1 MLISPF
7 VTILA
12 MYGVV
17 LFGALMLLVWAF
29 NGRFDISGRLF
40 VVSEML
46 RLPVVVILILVHAFP
61 EYRSGLTNLVINII
75 FWPSEAIFVL
85 SLYALSRGHG
95 FKHAKLVCLGTVG
108 ICLIIEAIRLEYPDV
123 PLLLYS
129 IISGFI
135 CLTGVIVCSSASQ
148 NGDPGTPFWRVLKY
162 IESAFVL
169 LAALRIVMFFTLS
182 GFAPTQ
188 GGTLNLIVLAGILA
202 LLIFRYIAYQAIWMT
217 WVPPA
222 GDENRLNQ
230 NLIRTLR
237 ERDRILK
244 RLLASNR
251 RIGVSALASS
261 IAHQLSQPLT
271 GAALYIE
278 TVKRNLSV
286 QGGQPESI
294 DAMERVS
301 RQLQKMSSLVLN
313 LRSLFTERQ
322 SNFTPTSLIELSN
335 EIIESSANSSLGKN
349 VSFEKN
355 YEADPLILG
364 DAVQLQQVLINIF
377 ENALQALKAN
387 GPAKPYIKVKI
398 TQSDT
403 HAIVLV
409 EDNGGGIHPDYL
421 PVLFELYET
430 TKDDGGGIGLWL
442 CRTIIEKHGG
452 RITANNIAHAGAQL
466 KIELPLIGSP
476 V

>member
-1 MLISPF
+1 MSPF

-17 LFGALMLLVWAF
+17 LFGALTLLIWAF
-29 NGRFDISGRLF
+29 NGRFDLSGRLF
-40 VVSEML
+40 LLSEVL
-46 RLPVVVILILVHAFP
+46 RLPVVVVLITVHALP
-61 EYRSGLTNLVINII
+61 EYRNAFTHLLISIT

-95 FKHAKLVCLGTVG
+95 FKYAKLVCAATVG
-108 ICLIIEAIRLEYPDV
+108 ICLVIEVIRLQYPSL
-123 PLLLYS
+123 PFLLFS
-129 IISGFI
+129 IISGII
-135 CLTGVIVCSSASQ
+135 CSLGVVVCNSGRPDAYQ
-148 NGDPGTPFWRVLKY
+148 GTPFWRVLKY

-169 LAALRIVMFFTLS
+169 LAVFRIFMFFTYS
-182 GFAPTQ
+182 GFSPAQ
-188 GGTLNLIVLAGILA
+188 EGTFNLIVLVCILS

-217 WVPPA
+217 WIPPT
-222 GDENRLNQ
+222 GDENLLNQ

-335 EIIESSANSSLGKN
+335 EIIEISANSSLGKN